1 MKTLY
6 YDVKCEVWHRT
17 TFEVED
23 DVTLETILEA
33 VESDS
38 LDDYNAEGEFLYE
51 TSREILPKESNWQA
65 TKELWEKETQSEKL
79 LWSNQ

>member
-17 TFEVED
+17 SFEVPD
-23 DVTLETILEA
+23 DTTLDVILKA
-33 VESDS
+33 IDSDLLKDFNVGS
-38 LDDYNAEGEFLYE
+38 TFLYE
-51 TSREILPKESNWQA
+51 TSREILPQETNGA

-79 LWSNQ
+79 LWTNQ